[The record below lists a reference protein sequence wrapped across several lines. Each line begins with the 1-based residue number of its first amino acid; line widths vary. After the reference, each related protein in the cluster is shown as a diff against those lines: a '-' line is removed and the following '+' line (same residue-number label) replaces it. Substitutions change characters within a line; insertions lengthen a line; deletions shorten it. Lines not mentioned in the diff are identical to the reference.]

1 MENPMHMIY
10 CQQCKNRKLD
20 LSSGMLCSLTNK
32 KPDFKDDCN
41 YFISDPEDKTELKKE
56 LKTPNSSIIDLSLKS
71 IISFFIFLIALY
83 RLVRLFFQD

>member
-1 MENPMHMIY
+1 MHMIY

-41 YFISDPEDKTELKKE
+41 YFISDPEDKTEINKE
-56 LKTPNSSIIDLSLKS
+56 IKTSNAPKNYF
-71 IISFFIFLIALY
+71 SFKNIFSFIIFLFALFKLG
-83 RLVRLFFQD
+83 RFFYYVFS